1 MLNFAAV
8 FGPTQ
13 QLFYYK
19 SQDTLKK
26 VALSLVAL
34 FALAMVSCNGNKE
47 NTTEAPATDSPVVEA
62 PADSANVQK

>member
-1 MLNFAAV
+1 M
-8 FGPTQ
+8 
-13 QLFYYK
+13 
-19 SQDTLKK
+19 KK

-62 PADSANVQK
+62 PADSVHAEEAPATDTPAVEAPADSANVQK